1 MILYAVAI
9 FLSAFLLFQVQPLIA
24 KIILPW
30 FGGSAAVWSAA
41 MLFFQLVLLAGYAY
55 AHILIRYL
63 RAKSQT
69 AVHIALLAISCT
81 LLPILPSTGWQPS
94 EAGDPTFRILA
105 LLAATIG
112 LPYFLL
118 ASTTPLLQAWY
129 VRQSGSGMPYRL
141 FALSNFGSMLALIS
155 FPFVVEPKLT
165 SHQQAY
171 TWSAL
176 YVLFAVWC
184 GYAAYAGGTGV
195 KSAVDAV
202 IPDPIRESA
211 PMESPATTDEPGDL
225 ARPSFAEMA
234 LWVALSACASTLL
247 VSVTNHLSQ
256 NVAPIPLLWVVPL
269 SLYLATFILAFESD
283 RIYQRW
289 IFVPLLAPALGGMAY
304 MIWAAS
310 GNLHI
315 RRLIPG
321 FAIGLFIC
329 CMLCHGELAR
339 RRPAPRFLTLFYL
352 MISLGGATGGIFV
365 ALIAPRMFS
374 TYLELQVGLVACAV
388 LAAIVLWN
396 ATIPK
401 SGAWVLRAGLAI
413 GVVML
418 ARPAWFHLPFEF
430 HRDLLMYAIP
440 ALVLLGSVTISKLGS
455 WPLRAL
461 MVIGAGVLTGYLAR
475 SEHDERKSYR
485 VSERNFYG
493 ELRVKDE
500 AAVHFPTE
508 RLLFHGTIKH
518 GSQVLEGPFRYK
530 PISYYGP
537 HSGVGRAILALQEKG
552 PIRVG
557 VIGLGAGVLN
567 AYARPGDMYRI
578 YEINP
583 LVERIAQTEF
593 DYFAHSPADKSIL
606 LGDARL
612 TLEGQA
618 GSQEFDVLAVD
629 AFSSDAIPI
638 HLLTREALATY
649 FRHLK
654 PSGILAV
661 HISNR
666 YLDLAPV
673 CALGARD
680 FEKIATIVADDGD
693 ENDFELPSTW
703 VLLTSDLAWFQ
714 SHSFD
719 HADLSTAVAPTR
731 FRAWTDN
738 YSSVFQFLKLQ

>member
-1 MILYAVAI
+1 MTLYAVAI

-30 FGGSAAVWSAA
+30 FGGSAAVWSTA

-55 AHILIRYL
+55 AHILIRHL
-63 RAKSQT
+63 RAKSQA
-69 AVHIALLAISCT
+69 AVHIALLAISCA
-81 LLPILPSTGWQPS
+81 LLPILPSATWQPS
-94 EAGDPTFRILA
+94 EAGDPTLRILA

-112 LPYFLL
+112 LPYFIL

-129 VRQSGSGMPYRL
+129 VRRSGSGMPYRL

-155 FPFVVEPKLT
+155 FPFVVEPRFT

-171 TWSAL
+171 AWSAL
-176 YVLFAVWC
+176 YVLFALWC
-184 GYAAYAGGTGV
+184 GYAAYTGGRSRN
-195 KSAVDAV
+195 SAADFAAT
-202 IPDPIRESA
+202 DPIGESV
-211 PMESPATTDEPGDL
+211 PMESPATSAEPRDSG
-225 ARPSFAEMA
+225 RPSLAEMA

-352 MISLGGATGGIFV
+352 MISLGGAAGGIFV
-365 ALIAPRMFS
+365 ALIAPRIFS
-374 TYLELQVGLVACAV
+374 TYLELQVGLVACAA
-388 LAAIVLWN
+388 LAAVVLWN
-396 ATIPK
+396 ARIPK
-401 SGAWVLRAGLAI
+401 GGAWALRSVLAI
-413 GVVML
+413 GAVML
-418 ARPAWFHLPFEF
+418 VRPALFHLPFEF
-430 HRDLLMYAIP
+430 HPDLLWYAIP
-440 ALVLLGSVTISKLGS
+440 VFVLLGSVTISKLGS

-461 MVIGAGVLTGYLAR
+461 LVICAGALTGYLAR
-475 SEHDERKSYR
+475 SEHDERKGYR
-485 VSERNFYG
+485 LSERNFYG
-493 ELRVKDE
+493 ELRVKDD
-500 AAVHFPTE
+500 AAVNFPTE

-518 GSQVLEGPFRYK
+518 GSQVLDDRFRYK

-537 HSGVGRAILALQEKG
+537 NSGVGRAILALQEKG

-583 LVERIAQTEF
+583 LVEQIAQTEF

-618 GSQEFDVLAVD
+618 GQQFDVLAVD

-654 PSGILAV
+654 PFGILAV

-680 FEKIATIVADDGD
+680 FDKIATIVADDGD

-719 HADLSTAVAPTR
+719 NADLSTAVAPAR
-731 FRAWTDN
+731 FREWTDN
-738 YSSVFQFLKLQ
+738 YSNVFQFLKLP

>member
-41 MLFFQLVLLAGYAY
+41 MVFFQLVLLAGYAY

-63 RAKSQT
+63 RVKSQT
-69 AVHIALLAISCT
+69 VVHIALLAMSCAV
-81 LLPILPSTGWQPS
+81 LPILPSAGWQPS
-94 EAGDPTFRILA
+94 QAGDPTLRILA

-129 VRQSGSGMPYRL
+129 VRRSGSSMPYRL

-155 FPFVVEPKLT
+155 FPFVVEPRLT

-176 YVLFAVWC
+176 YVLFALWC
-184 GYAAYAGGTGV
+184 GYAACSSGTRVAG
-195 KSAVDAV
+195 SATL
-202 IPDPIRESA
+202 DPTSGPM
-211 PMESPATTDEPGDL
+211 PMESPATSVEPGD
-225 ARPSFAEMA
+225 AERPSLAEMA

-269 SLYLATFILAFESD
+269 SLYLVTFILAFESD

-289 IFVPLLAPALGGMAY
+289 IFVPLLGPALGGMAY

-339 RRPAPRFLTLFYL
+339 RKPAPRFLTLFYL

-365 ALIAPRMFS
+365 ALIAPRIFS
-374 TYLELQVGLVACAV
+374 TYLELQVGLVACAG
-388 LAAIVLWN
+388 LAAIVLWD
-396 ATIPK
+396 ARIPNG
-401 SGAWVLRAGLAI
+401 GAWVLRAGL
-413 GVVML
+413 VVGALML

-430 HRDLLMYAIP
+430 HRDWLMYSIP
-440 ALVLLGSVTISKLGS
+440 VFVLLGSVTISKLGS
-455 WPLRAL
+455 WPLRSV
-461 MVIGAGVLTGYLAR
+461 MVIGAGALTGYLAR
-475 SEHDERKSYR
+475 SEHDERQGYR
-485 VSERNFYG
+485 LSERNFYG

-518 GSQVLEGPFRYK
+518 GSEVLDDKYRYK

-537 HSGVGRAILALQEKG
+537 NSGVGRAILAVEETG

-593 DYFAHSPADKSIL
+593 DYFPHSPADKSIL

-618 GSQEFDVLAVD
+618 SQQFDVLAVD

-638 HLLTREALATY
+638 HLLTREAFAIY

-680 FEKIATIVADDGD
+680 FGKLATVVGDDG

-703 VLLTSDLAWFQ
+703 VLLTSDLSVLQ

-719 HADLSTAVAPTR
+719 GADPFPAVAPAN
-731 FRAWTDN
+731 FREWTDN
-738 YSSVFQFLKLQ
+738 YSNVFQILKLQ

>member
-1 MILYAVAI
+1 
-9 FLSAFLLFQVQPLIA
+9 
-24 KIILPW
+24 
-30 FGGSAAVWSAA
+30 
-41 MLFFQLVLLAGYAY
+41 
-55 AHILIRYL
+55 
-63 RAKSQT
+63 
-69 AVHIALLAISCT
+69 
-81 LLPILPSTGWQPS
+81 
-94 EAGDPTFRILA
+94 
-105 LLAATIG
+105 
-112 LPYFLL
+112 
-118 ASTTPLLQAWY
+118 
-129 VRQSGSGMPYRL
+129 
-141 FALSNFGSMLALIS
+141 
-155 FPFVVEPKLT
+155 
-165 SHQQAY
+165 
-171 TWSAL
+171 
-176 YVLFAVWC
+176 
-184 GYAAYAGGTGV
+184 
-195 KSAVDAV
+195 
-202 IPDPIRESA
+202 
-211 PMESPATTDEPGDL
+211 
-225 ARPSFAEMA
+225 
-234 LWVALSACASTLL
+234 
-247 VSVTNHLSQ
+247 
-256 NVAPIPLLWVVPL
+256 VPL

-352 MISLGGATGGIFV
+352 MISLGGAAGGIFV
-365 ALIAPRMFS
+365 ALIAPRIFS
-374 TYLELQVGLVACAV
+374 TYLELQVGLVACAA

-396 ATIPK
+396 ARIPK
-401 SGAWVLRAGLAI
+401 GGAWALRSVLAI
-413 GVVML
+413 GAVML
-418 ARPAWFHLPFEF
+418 VRPALFHLPFEF
-430 HRDLLMYAIP
+430 HPDLLWYAIP
-440 ALVLLGSVTISKLGS
+440 VFVLLGSVTISKLGS

-461 MVIGAGVLTGYLAR
+461 LVICAGALTGYLAR
-475 SEHDERKSYR
+475 SEHDERKGYR
-485 VSERNFYG
+485 LSERNFYG
-493 ELRVKDE
+493 ELRVKDD
-500 AAVHFPTE
+500 AAVNFPTE

-518 GSQVLEGPFRYK
+518 GSQVLDDRFRYK

-537 HSGVGRAILALQEKG
+537 NSGVGRAILALQEKG

-583 LVERIAQTEF
+583 LVEQIAQTEF

-618 GSQEFDVLAVD
+618 GQQFDVLAVD

-654 PSGILAV
+654 PLGILAV

-680 FEKIATIVADDGD
+680 FDKIATIVADDGD

-719 HADLSTAVAPTR
+719 NADLSTAVAPAR
-731 FRAWTDN
+731 FREWTDN
-738 YSSVFQFLKLQ
+738 YSNVFQFLKLP